1 MKYSWN
7 CSLST
12 IDMIHKLEP
21 CLQLKYVRQVLFKI
35 FQIPFAQW
43 LMHSSNNSVK
53 FNCISAVG
61 MFKWNLILDI
71 KVLYWKLISWLENV
85 NRAISFSF
93 THGELS
99 SLLMLFQQSRKAQ
112 TNCSE
117 ILAKYLAKLKW
128 LSQFND

>member
-1 MKYSWN
+1 MFAMN
-7 CSLST
+7 E
-12 IDMIHKLEP
+12 IFIHYFIFTDDIIHNHEP
-21 CLQLKYVRQVLFKI
+21 CLQLKYVRQVLFKLKI

-43 LMHSSNNSVK
+43 LMYSSSNSVK

-117 ILAKYLAKLKW
+117 ILAKY
-128 LSQFND
+128 N